1 MKSVTLNPAQIF
13 GLADQFGTI
22 EPGKTANLIVTT
34 GDPLELQTDV
44 RYLFIKGQL
53 TSTDNKHANSTRNTA
68 SARSALHAGTLLK
81 VVEVS
86 TAIELLNGDE
96 QWAMLP
102 SCSV

>member
-1 MKSVTLNPAQIF
+1 MKIAFASFDTSFARRLPYAAGNAAAYGLAHDEALKSVTLNPAQIF

-53 TSTDNKHANSTRNTA
+53 TSTDNKHRQLYEEY
-68 SARSALHAGTLLK
+68 RK
-81 VVEVS
+81 R
-86 TAIELLNGDE
+86 
-96 QWAMLP
+96 P
-102 SCSV
+102 